1 MALFCVVGLL
11 QGSALYVASLHPY
24 IKAATMANVIRV
36 SAKSRSTAVAGA
48 VAGIMREE
56 GFAEMKAIGA
66 SAVNQ
71 SVKALAITRSYLK
84 EDNIDIAAV
93 PSFTEVTI
101 EGVERTAVHM
111 AIYPPGGSDCPG
123 SAQEGPGKQGRRSEG
138 SSRGPHYHFSVN
150 RGA

>member
-1 MALFCVVGLL
+1 MALFFVSWAYCRA
-11 QGSALYVASLHPY
+11 QALYVASLHPY

-48 VAGIMREE
+48 VAGIMRQE

-93 PSFTEVTI
+93 P
-101 EGVERTAVHM
+101 RLH
-111 AIYPPGGSDCPG
+111 GS
-123 SAQEGPGKQGRRSEG
+123 
-138 SSRGPHYHFSVN
+138 HH
-150 RGA
+150 

>member
-1 MALFCVVGLL
+1 
-11 QGSALYVASLHPY
+11 
-24 IKAATMANVIRV
+24 MANVIRV

-71 SVKALAITRSYLK
+71 SVKALAISRSYLK

-111 AIYPPGGSDCPG
+111 AIYRQADLIAPDQP
-123 SAQEGPGKQGRRSEG
+123 QEGPGKQGCRSEG
-138 SSRGPHYHFSVN
+138 SGRGPHYHFSVN
-150 RGA
+150 RRA